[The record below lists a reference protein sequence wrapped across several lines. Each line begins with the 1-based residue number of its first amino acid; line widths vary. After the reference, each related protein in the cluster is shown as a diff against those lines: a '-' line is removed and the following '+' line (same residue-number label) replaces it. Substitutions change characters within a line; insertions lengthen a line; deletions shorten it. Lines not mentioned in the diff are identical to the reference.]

1 MAGDYVPGEMNIDDQ
16 QATYT
21 GFIAASVWGG
31 TLVSLAVLL
40 LTLVFAAGQPF
51 MGSLFGV
58 AFLGVVAGLMF
69 RMGTPFGRQA
79 QKQNS
84 ERDDLLGI
92 PNLILMAPAFDP
104 AWPSCSSPTV
114 C

>member
-31 TLVSLAVLL
+31 TLVVLTVLL

-58 AFLGVVAGLMF
+58 AFLGIVAGMMF
-69 RMGTPFGRQA
+69 RMGAAWYVT
-79 QKQNS
+79 
-84 ERDDLLGI
+84 LGI
-92 PNLILMAPAFDP
+92 LTVISLIAGGIAALF
-104 AWPSCSSPTV
+104 S
-114 C
+114 

>member
-69 RMGTPFGRQA
+69 RMGTAWYITLVILTVISLIAG
-79 QKQNS
+79 
-84 ERDDLLGI
+84 GI
-92 PNLILMAPAFDP
+92 AALF
-104 AWPSCSSPTV
+104 S
-114 C
+114 